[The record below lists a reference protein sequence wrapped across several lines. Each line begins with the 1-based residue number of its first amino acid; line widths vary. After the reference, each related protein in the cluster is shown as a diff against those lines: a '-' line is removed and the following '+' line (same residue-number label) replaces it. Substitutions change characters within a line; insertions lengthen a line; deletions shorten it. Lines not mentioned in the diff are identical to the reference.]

1 MEPLLAIVPSAMGS
15 VWAGF
20 VVFLRT
26 AAIVALMP
34 AFGEQSVPVRVRLA
48 LALAFT
54 FVIAPV
60 APVDPVDPDIKSL
73 LIYTSSEV
81 LIGTAIGLALRL
93 FILALQTAGSIAAQS
108 TSLAQMIGGAA
119 EPLPA
124 MGYVL
129 VVTGLALAVT
139 FGLHVKTAALILGTY
154 QSFPAGVFPDPIA
167 LTDWGVG
174 RVAQSFRLAF
184 ALAVPFVIASFLY
197 NLTLGVINRAMPQLM
212 VAFVGAPFTTFGGLA
227 LLLLATPTML
237 NSWHDALDAFM
248 AAPFRTTP

>member
-1 MEPLLAIVPSAMGS
+1 MEALAVLLPEMSGAA
-15 VWAGF
+15 WTGF

-48 LALAFT
+48 LAIAFT
-54 FVIAPV
+54 LIV
-60 APVDPVDPDIKSL
+60 APAAPIDIPDPDL
-73 LIYTSSEV
+73 RTLVHFTASEV

-108 TSLAQMIGGAA
+108 TSLAQMIGGAV
-119 EPLPA
+119 EPMPA

-139 FGLHVKTAALILGTY
+139 FGLHVKVAALIIETY
-154 QSFPAGVFPDPIA
+154 QSFPAGTFPNPAA
-167 LTDWGVG
+167 LADWGVG
-174 RVAQSFRLAF
+174 QVAHAFRLAF
-184 ALAVPFVIASFLY
+184 AMAVPFVIASFVY

-227 LLLLATPTML
+227 LLFLATPIIL
-237 NSWHDALDAFM
+237 NAWHDALDVFL
-248 AAPFRTTP
+248 AAPLQDPQ